1 MARPRKSGKRI
12 GKRLSR
18 SKESLMMRNPP
29 ADYILERRNLFA
41 FATPT
46 KGPDGRHGEL
56 DQDIC
61 DGIGQLH
68 ILGLLDGHGFDGKD
82 LRDAGRFYGDHYW
95 SRYKATAPRV
105 GQYERVDRSVSEYL
119 GETAADRRFDRMDTA
134 LQGYERDV
142 LMSLVVDKAWGD
154 EIAPW
159 AQSLIDEALS
169 ERRKFRKAP
178 IMFPTEH
185 ERGLLAALIRAL
197 CVILDGGM
205 EMRRAA

>member
-1 MARPRKSGKRI
+1 MARTRKAGKRV
-12 GKRLSR
+12 GNRLSR
-18 SKESLMMRNPP
+18 AKGALMERNPP
-29 ADYILERRNLFA
+29 ADYIVARRELFA

-46 KGPDGRHGEL
+46 KGPDGRHGEI

-95 SRYKATAPRV
+95 NRYKATAPRV
-105 GQYERVDRSVSEYL
+105 GNYERVDRSVSEYL
-119 GETAADRRFDRMDTA
+119 GETAADRKFDRMDMV
-134 LQGYERDV
+134 LKGFERDV

-154 EIAPW
+154 EIVPW
-159 AQSLIDEALS
+159 AQSLIDEGLS

-178 IMFPTEH
+178 IMFPTEY
-185 ERGLLAALIRAL
+185 ERGLLAGLIRAL
-197 CVILDGGM
+197 CVIFDGGL